1 MHKGALRDIKERI
14 HVLLLQKNTLVAWM
28 VWVVVIMVDGS
39 ELVDFPVVLILGT
52 TVGEAE
58 VNNCCCRTEKKFSCT
73 MSKTF

>member
-1 MHKGALRDIKERI
+1 M
-14 HVLLLQKNTLVAWM
+14 LLLQKNTLVAWM

-58 VNNCCCRTEKKFSCT
+58 VDNCCCRTEKKFSCT

>member
-1 MHKGALRDIKERI
+1 
-14 HVLLLQKNTLVAWM
+14 
-28 VWVVVIMVDGS
+28 MVDGS

-58 VNNCCCRTEKKFSCT
+58 VDNCCCRTEKKFSCT